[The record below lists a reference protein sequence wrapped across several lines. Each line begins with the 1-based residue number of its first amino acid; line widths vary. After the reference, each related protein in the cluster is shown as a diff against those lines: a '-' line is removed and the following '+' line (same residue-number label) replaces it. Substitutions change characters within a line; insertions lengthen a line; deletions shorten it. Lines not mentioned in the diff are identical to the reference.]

1 MAQATT
7 LRRTFIQ
14 SSALFSGSLALA
26 ITYLLSPAS
35 RPFRA
40 FVEHLLAQSTGA
52 FLSWFDPSVLVNS
65 TTVTINGFTAQV
77 IPACTGLFTTAI
89 FLAAVI
95 AYPCGWPQKLSGAA
109 IGIFGLFAVNWI
121 RIVSL
126 LLIGGY
132 WPSAFDVA
140 HLLVW
145 HGRAVCTARKPDCP
159 GCPINH
165 LCPSAGKI

>member
-7 LRRTFIQ
+7 LRRTFMQ
-14 SSALFSGSLALA
+14 ASALFGGSLALA

-40 FVEHLLAQSTGA
+40 FVEHLLAQSTGT
-52 FLSWFDPSVLVNS
+52 FLSWFDPSVLVNQ

-95 AYPCGWPQKLSGAA
+95 AYPCAWPRKLSGVAL
-109 IGIFGLFAVNWI
+109 GIFGLFAINWT

-132 WPSAFDVA
+132 WPGAFDVA
-140 HLLVW
+140 HLVIWRSAVLVIAAFLW
-145 HGRAVCTARKPDCP
+145 LTWARKATH
-159 GCPINH
+159 G
-165 LCPSAGKI
+165 

>member
-1 MAQATT
+1 MAQARAP
-7 LRRTFIQ
+7 RRSFVHA
-14 SSALFSGSLALA
+14 SALFGGSLALA

-35 RPFRA
+35 GPFRHL
-40 FVEHLLAQSTGA
+40 VERLLAQSTGTV
-52 FLSWFDPSVLVNS
+52 LSWLDPSVIVGT
-65 TTVTINGFTAQV
+65 TTVTINGFSAQV

-95 AYPCGWPQKLSGAA
+95 AYPTSWRHTLV
-109 IGIFGLFAVNWI
+109 GIVMGVLGLLAVNWV

-126 LLIGGY
+126 LAVGGY

-145 HGRAVCTARKPDCP
+145 RSAVLVIAAVLWLGWARKATH
-159 GCPINH
+159 G
-165 LCPSAGKI
+165 

>member
-7 LRRTFIQ
+7 LRRTFIR
-14 SSALFSGSLALA
+14 SSALFGGSLALA

-35 RPFRA
+35 RPFRSS
-40 FVEHLLAQSTGA
+40 VEHLLAQSTGA

-95 AYPCGWPQKLSGAA
+95 AFPCPWRRKLSGLAL
-109 IGIFGLFAVNWI
+109 GVFGLFAVNWI

-132 WPSAFDVA
+132 WPSAFDVT
-140 HLLVW
+140 HLLIWRSGVLVIAAFLW
-145 HGRAVCTARKPDCP
+145 LSWARRAVAH
-159 GCPINH
+159 G
-165 LCPSAGKI
+165 

>member
-1 MAQATT
+1 MAQATA
-7 LRRTFIQ
+7 LRRTFMHA
-14 SSALFSGSLALA
+14 SALFAGSLVLA

-65 TTVTINGFTAQV
+65 TTVTINGFAAQV
-77 IPACTGLFTTAI
+77 IPACTGLFTMAV

-95 AYPCGWPQKLSGAA
+95 AYPCPWGRKLSGAA
-109 IGIFGLFAVNWI
+109 IGIVGLLAINWV

-132 WPSAFDVA
+132 WPGAFDVA

-145 HGRAVCTARKPDCP
+145 RTAVLILAAFLWLSWARKAAH
-159 GCPINH
+159 G
-165 LCPSAGKI
+165 